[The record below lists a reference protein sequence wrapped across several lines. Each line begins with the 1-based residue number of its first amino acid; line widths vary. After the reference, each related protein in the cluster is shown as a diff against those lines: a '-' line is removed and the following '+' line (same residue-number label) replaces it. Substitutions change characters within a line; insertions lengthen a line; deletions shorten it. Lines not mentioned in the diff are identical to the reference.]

1 MGKPKSILATLW
13 GLVTSVAAIA
23 VLGWAAWYAY
33 SHWGP
38 ASSEVSDSVQ
48 GAAFNCKKALAEL
61 ATDYA
66 CMTATTCTM
75 TQDEMS
81 ELKNREVDIEQYC
94 N

>member
-1 MGKPKSILATLW
+1 MGKPKSVLARLW
-13 GLVTSVAAIA
+13 GLVTSLAAIA

-38 ASSEVSDSVQ
+38 ASSGGVDSVQ
-48 GAAFNCKKALAEL
+48 GTAFNCRKALAEL

-66 CMTATTCTM
+66 CMNSDACTM
-75 TQDEMS
+75 TQDELS
-81 ELKNREVDIEQYC
+81 ELKNREAEIEQYC